1 MKRIIYIIFV
11 LLLAFSLCGCSIINN
26 IQNYK
31 AAEEL
36 YAAGNLES
44 AADIYETLGEYK
56 DSADKALVCRYEMAC
71 TAFEKE
77 EYKEAGEL
85 FGALGDYK
93 DSADMAEKCRRE
105 VGMRENADYS
115 FLADMETMTNAKI
128 YCEPFDWFTEYGHG
142 NYECFMA
149 ELDLL
154 EKYEEAIFYDQE
166 LHELAKMY
174 IDGIEKQK
182 SSVSAS
188 DVNTIRSR
196 EVEGAYLKYTVLVR
210 LYEEFDFMKD
220 NEPYGIFRHPEHKKI
235 ADACKA
241 YPDVYNDLA
250 AQLDAA
256 NLYTS
261 VDEAN
266 GILSLT
272 VVNNTAHAYSAYVSL
287 LPRDVRE
294 AQIAMPVDLLIE
306 NLAPGESVELS
317 TPLENAADFWTYEYT
332 IFFNDVNGMSPY
344 FWY

>member
-1 MKRIIYIIFV
+1 MRRIIYIIFV

-26 IQNYK
+26 IKVYK

-36 YAAGNLES
+36 YAAGKFEE
-44 AADIYETLGEYK
+44 AVDIYETLGEYK
-56 DSADKALVCRYEMAC
+56 DSADKALVCRYDVAC
-71 TAFEKE
+71 TTFEGE
-77 EYKEAGEL
+77 DYKKAQEL
-85 FGALGDYK
+85 FEALGDYK

-128 YCEPFDWFTEYGHG
+128 YCEPFDWFAEHGHG
-142 NYECFMA
+142 GYESFTA
-149 ELDLL
+149 EQDFL

-182 SSVSAS
+182 ASVSAS
-188 DVNTIRSR
+188 DPDTMRSR
-196 EVEGAYLKYTVLVR
+196 EVEGAYLKYTALVR
-210 LYEEFDFMKD
+210 LHEEYDFMKD
-220 NEPYGIFRHPEHKKI
+220 NEPYSIFRHPEHEKI

-241 YPDVYNDLA
+241 YPAVYDDLT

-261 VDEAN
+261 VDETT

-306 NLAPGESVELS
+306 NLAPGESIELS
-317 TPLENAADFWTYEYT
+317 ATIEDADSFWSYEYDV
-332 IFFNDVNGMSPY
+332 FFTDIDGMSPY